1 MIINIIKKLSA
12 EGVFSPGKYY
22 PITNIKLNKN
32 EISLKPKGT
41 ELLKATINPENT
53 TDSPNITWSSSDES
67 IAKVDEK
74 GKVTAIAVG
83 KTEIT
88 AKSKNGK
95 EDKCIVL
102 VDDNVP
108 ETTYKKGDVN
118 GDGKVT
124 LIDYGLVLAHVKRTK
139 LLTGEELQRADVNE
153 DKKVTLIDYGLIL
166 AHVKRTKLLF

>member
-1 MIINIIKKLSA
+1 M
-12 EGVFSPGKYY
+12 
-22 PITNIKLNKN
+22 
-32 EISLKPKGT
+32 
-41 ELLKATINPENT
+41 
-53 TDSPNITWSSSDES
+53 
-67 IAKVDEK
+67 
-74 GKVTAIAVG
+74 
-83 KTEIT
+83 
-88 AKSKNGK
+88 
-95 EDKCIVL
+95 L